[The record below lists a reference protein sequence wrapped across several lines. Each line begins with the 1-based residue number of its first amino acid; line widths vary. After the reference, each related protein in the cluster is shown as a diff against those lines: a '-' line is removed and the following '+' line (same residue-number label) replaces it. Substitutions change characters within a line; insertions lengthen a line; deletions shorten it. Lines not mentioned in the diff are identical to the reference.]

1 MMVKCK
7 INQTNSNN
15 HISYIKPASEHDHM
29 KYRLNAF
36 ILICNSAILNRWF
49 AQKLFLNLVK
59 NDLHK
64 KHNDTTLK

>member
-49 AQKLFLNLVK
+49 AQK
-59 NDLHK
+59 
-64 KHNDTTLK
+64 